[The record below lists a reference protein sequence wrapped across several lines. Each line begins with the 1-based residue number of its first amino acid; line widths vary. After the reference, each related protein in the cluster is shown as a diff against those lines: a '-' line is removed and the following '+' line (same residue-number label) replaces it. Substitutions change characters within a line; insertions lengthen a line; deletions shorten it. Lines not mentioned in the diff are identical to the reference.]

1 MSYIGKSPSIGS
13 YSMLDSLS
21 ASATAS
27 YSLTLD
33 SVAFVPESANHL
45 LVSLNGSIQKAGSSY
60 TVSGSTLTFSST
72 LASSDSIDF
81 VLALGN
87 VLDIG
92 TPSDA
97 TVTNAKT
104 NFVSTSS
111 SAGLDIKGDGTTAG
125 TLRLLCEQGS
135 HGIKLRSPAHSASHS
150 YTLTFPTTAPS
161 ANKIMQ
167 TDGSGNLSFVDAPSG
182 GLVAVGQVDSGGN
195 VGEIT
200 LDNKFS
206 STYTN
211 YLVIVDK
218 MTPASDGANILFRFR
233 DATPSTINSSAYGL
247 VSRAYRANDNGL
259 SSRSGDAQNTFQL
272 TDAGVSNGSDR
283 LGFKMAMWVHNPFT
297 SGVYTATHGTFQYQN
312 NSGYSTG
319 GYFQMQLHENSSPR
333 GVRMYASTGNIN
345 GRIKI
350 YGVVDS

>member
-1 MSYIGKSPSIGS
+1 MATSKIE
-13 YSMLDSLS
+13 S
-21 ASATAS
+21 ASLAS
-27 YSLTLD
+27 DAVDNTK
-33 SVAFVPESANHL
+33 
-45 LVSLNGSIQKAGSSY
+45 LN
-60 TVSGSTLTFSST
+60 STLITAQTEKST
-72 LASSDSIDF
+72 LADADKFLISDSAASG
-81 VLALGN
+81 ALKY
-87 VLDIG
+87 VQK
-92 TPSDA
+92 S
-97 TVTNAKT
+97 
-104 NFVSTSS
+104 
-111 SAGLDIKGDGTTAG
+111 
-125 TLRLLCEQGS
+125 
-135 HGIKLRSPAHSASHS
+135 
-150 YTLTFPTTAPS
+150 
-161 ANKIMQ
+161 
-167 TDGSGNLSFVDAPSG
+167 NLPSG

-195 VGEIT
+195 VGEVT

-218 MTPASDGANILFRFR
+218 MVPASDGANIMFRFR
-233 DATPSTINSSAYGL
+233 DDTPSTINTSNYGL

-272 TDAGVSNGSDR
+272 TDAGISNNSAR
-283 LGFKMAMWVHNPFT
+283 LGFKMAMWVQNPYT
-297 SGVYTATHGTFQYQN
+297 STVYTATHGTFQYQN